1 MNLIKL
7 TTALI
12 INTACGLVTSEVI
25 NFYTNEIRSF
35 GCDPSEVALCIVTRY
50 TRPNDRNSRPD
61 YYLLDTA
68 VRVKPGTYN
77 CGVTT
82 AKCCGT
88 NLKYEKWQHV
98 KDSQWMKDL
107 TETFCPNKYACDPD
121 TPTKRSQ
128 PGYLVV
134 YFIVELV
141 VVHTDLHSIVQSKG
155 AGIGLM
161 LDKNQDSFLCDD
173 NRTRPGGNLPV
184 VETLLSLTTRSN
196 PPGLKER
203 GRC

>member
-25 NFYTNEIRSF
+25 NFHTNEIRSF
-35 GCDPSEVALCIVTRY
+35 SCDPSEVALCIVTRY
-50 TRPNDRNSRPD
+50 TRPNDRSSRPD

-68 VRVKPGTYN
+68 VRIKPGYYN

-98 KDSQWMKDL
+98 KDSDWMKRL
-107 TETFCPNKYACDPD
+107 TDTFCPNKVYYVDPKK
-121 TPTKRSQ
+121 P
-128 PGYLVV
+128 
-134 YFIVELV
+134 
-141 VVHTDLHSIVQSKG
+141 
-155 AGIGLM
+155 
-161 LDKNQDSFLCDD
+161 
-173 NRTRPGGNLPV
+173 RTRQ
-184 VETLLSLTTRSN
+184 
-196 PPGLKER
+196 
-203 GRC
+203 